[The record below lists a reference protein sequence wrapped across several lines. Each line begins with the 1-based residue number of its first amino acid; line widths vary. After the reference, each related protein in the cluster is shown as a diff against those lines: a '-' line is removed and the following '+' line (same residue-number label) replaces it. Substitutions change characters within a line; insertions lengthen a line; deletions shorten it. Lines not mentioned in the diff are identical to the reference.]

1 MKLHLGCG
9 KRYLKGFI
17 HIDIA
22 DFQHID
28 FQSSVDDLSFIKSES
43 VSEIYTSHTLEY
55 FDRTEV
61 KSVLREWWRVL
72 IPSGRIFIT
81 VPDFD
86 KLLEIYKNS
95 GHLGDI
101 LGPIYGR
108 WEVSGSLNQIFH
120 KTIWNSKELIREL
133 DESNFESIEVFNP
146 KNYLSAIDPSYD
158 DYSLAYF
165 PHFDQTGV
173 QVSLA
178 LSASK
183 PLKN

>member
-22 DFQHID
+22 SYPHID
-28 FQSSVDDLSFIKSES
+28 FQSSVDNLSFIKNES

-55 FDRTEV
+55 FDRTEAE
-61 KSVLREWWRVL
+61 SVLKEWSRVL
-72 IPSGRIFIT
+72 IPSGQLFIT

-86 KLLEIYKNS
+86 KLIEIYRATNN
-95 GHLGDI
+95 LVNI
-101 LGPIYGR
+101 LGPIYGK
-108 WEVSGSLNQIFH
+108 WEVSGRINPIFH
-120 KTIWNSKELIREL
+120 KTIWNERDLINKLKEL
-133 DESNFESIEVFNP
+133 NFDKVKSFNP
-146 KNYLSAIDPSYD
+146 KSYLSVIDPTYD

-165 PHFDQTGV
+165 PHLDSNGI

-178 LSASK
+178 ISASK
-183 PLKN
+183 PFS